1 MDPMDTQLSP
11 WWKRSLILLMVSGFS
26 TLGYLAVRT
35 YRDAPPIPA
44 RVLDPAGATLFT
56 GQDIMAGQQVFLSH
70 GLMENGTIWGH
81 GAYLGPDFSA
91 EYLHTMALDVLA
103 AISTSMSPNSGTAH
117 PNDPDELDA
126 EVAHILK
133 ENRYEPG
140 SDTLTFTEAEADSF
154 RTQQQKW
161 RDYFSAPDHNGGL
174 TAGLIQN
181 REELRN
187 LTAFFAWAAWAS
199 AARRPGK
206 VYSYTNNFPY
216 DPLAGNVPT
225 SDAVLWSAMSLLML
239 LGGMAAVLFAFGRFD
254 FLGWHGDARRRPA
267 MLPHR
272 PTPSQRA
279 TLKYFIIVSL
289 LFLMQALV
297 GGGVA
302 HFRADAASFYGID
315 ISQVFPSQ
323 LLRTW
328 HLQLAILW
336 IATAFLAGG
345 LFIAPSL
352 GGRDPAYQSFGVN
365 LLFVALIVVVT
376 GSLLGEWLGIRQML
390 GRLWEW
396 FGDQGWEY
404 LDLGKAWQIGL
415 AAGLVIWVVLLFR
428 AVRPSFSDPERG
440 ELSVLFFLSGLAIPV
455 FYLPAFFYSGSTN
468 FAIVDHWRFWII
480 HLWVED
486 FFELFVTVVVAVL
499 FFRLG
504 AVTVVTAKR
513 VIYLDAILYLMG
525 GILGTA
531 HHWYFTGQS
540 SMTMAIGASFSA
552 LEIVPL
558 VLLTLD
564 AWDFIRVSEGDVDSA
579 GKRLTISHQWTFYIL
594 MAVGFWNFLGAGVF
608 GFLINMPIVSY
619 FEVGTILTP
628 NHAHASFMGVFGM
641 LGVALLVFTCREV
654 VDEDKWVRIEK
665 WVRVSFWGLNL
676 GLASMITFNLFPGGV
691 MQLYDV
697 LQNGYWHARGHEY
710 LGTTAVRVVEWA
722 RLPGDLVFIFAGVA
736 PLLWITTNAYLSMR
750 RTPAAPLTNVSARP
764 LLGEVSAAD

>member
-1 MDPMDTQLSP
+1 
-11 WWKRSLILLMVSGFS
+11 
-26 TLGYLAVRT
+26 
-35 YRDAPPIPA
+35 
-44 RVLDPAGATLFT
+44 
-56 GQDIMAGQQVFLSH
+56 
-70 GLMENGTIWGH
+70 
-81 GAYLGPDFSA
+81 
-91 EYLHTMALDVLA
+91 
-103 AISTSMSPNSGTAH
+103 
-117 PNDPDELDA
+117 
-126 EVAHILK
+126 
-133 ENRYEPG
+133 
-140 SDTLTFTEAEADSF
+140 
-154 RTQQQKW
+154 
-161 RDYFSAPDHNGGL
+161 
-174 TAGLIQN
+174 
-181 REELRN
+181 
-187 LTAFFAWAAWAS
+187 
-199 AARRPGK
+199 
-206 VYSYTNNFPY
+206 
-216 DPLAGNVPT
+216 
-225 SDAVLWSAMSLLML
+225 MSLLML
-239 LGGMAAVLFAFGRFD
+239 LGGIAAVLFAFGRFD
-254 FLGWHGDARRRPA
+254 FLGWQRDAQRRPA

-279 TLKYFIIVSL
+279 TLKYFVIVSL
-289 LFLMQALV
+289 LFLTQVLV

-315 ISQVFPSQ
+315 ISRFFPSQ

-352 GGRDPAYQSFGVN
+352 GGRDPAYQSLGVN
-365 LLFVALIVVVT
+365 LLFVALVVVVV

-396 FGDQGWEY
+396 FGNQGWEY
-404 LDLGKAWQIGL
+404 LDLGRAWQIGL
-415 AAGLVIWVVLLFR
+415 AAGLVIWALLLLR
-428 AVRPSFSDPERG
+428 AVQPSFSNPEYG

-455 FYLPAFFYSGSTN
+455 FYVPAFFYNSATN

-499 FFRLG
+499 FYRLG
-504 AVTVVTAKR
+504 AVTVGTAKR

-552 LEIVPL
+552 LEVVPL

-564 AWDFIRVSEGDVDSA
+564 AWDFIRVSEGDIDS
-579 GKRLTISHQWTFYIL
+579 GGNRTTISHRWTFYFL

-628 NHAHASFMGVFGM
+628 NHGHASFMGVFGL
-641 LGVALLVFTCREV
+641 LGIALLVFACREV
-654 VDEDKWVRIEK
+654 VADERWASIEK

-710 LGTTAVRVVEWA
+710 LGTTAVRFVEWA
-722 RLPGDLVFIFAGVA
+722 RLPGDLVFIFLGVA

-750 RTPAAPLTNVSARP
+750 RAVDTPTSAASARP
-764 LLGEVSAAD
+764 LLGELSATD

>member
-1 MDPMDTQLSP
+1 M
-11 WWKRSLILLMVSGFS
+11 LLMATGFA
-26 TLGYLAVRT
+26 TLGYLAART
-35 YRDAPPIPA
+35 YRDAPPIPR
-44 RVLDPAGATLFT
+44 RVVDPMSATLFT
-56 GQDIMAGQQVFLSH
+56 GQDIIAGQQVFLSH

-91 EYLHTMALDVLA
+91 EYLHTSALDVRRSL
-103 AISTSMSPNSGTAH
+103 STSMNQDLGASQK
-117 PNDPDELDA
+117 NDARSLDA
-126 EVAHILK
+126 AVAQTLK
-133 ENRYEPG
+133 ENRYESS
-140 SDTLTFTEAEADSF
+140 SDTLKFTRAEADSF

-161 RDYFSAPDHNGGL
+161 GDYFSAPDHNGGL
-174 TAGLIQN
+174 TAGVIENSDQ
-181 REELRN
+181 LRK

-199 AARRPGK
+199 AVQRPGK
-206 VYSYTNNFPY
+206 VYSYTNNFPF

-225 SDAVLWSAMSLLML
+225 ADAVFWSAMSLLML
-239 LGGMAAVLFAFGRFD
+239 LGGLAAVLFAFGRFD
-254 FLGWHGDARRRPA
+254 FLGWQRNAQRRPA

-272 PTPSQRA
+272 PTASQRA

-289 LFLMQALV
+289 LFLTQVLV

-302 HFRADAASFYGID
+302 HFRADATSFYGID
-315 ISQVFPSQ
+315 ISRIFPSQ

-365 LLFVALIVVVT
+365 LLFVALIVVVG

-396 FGDQGWEY
+396 FGAQGWEY
-404 LDLGKAWQIGL
+404 LDLGRAWQIGL
-415 AAGLVIWVVLLFR
+415 AAGLVIWVLLLLR
-428 AVRPSFSDPERG
+428 AVQPSFSNPEYG

-455 FYLPAFFYSGSTN
+455 FYLPAFFYNSATN

-499 FFRLG
+499 FYRLG
-504 AVTVVTAKR
+504 AVTVNTAKR

-552 LEIVPL
+552 LEVVPL

-564 AWDFIRVSEGDVDSA
+564 AWDFIRVSEGDIDSG
-579 GKRLTISHQWTFYIL
+579 GKRSAISHQWTFYFL

-628 NHAHASFMGVFGM
+628 NHGHASFMGVFGL
-641 LGVALLVFTCREV
+641 LGVALLVFACREV
-654 VDEDKWVRIEK
+654 VADDSWASIEK

-710 LGTTAVRVVEWA
+710 LGTTAARFVEWA
-722 RLPGDLVFIFAGVA
+722 RLPGDLVFIVVGVA

-750 RTPAAPLTNVSARP
+750 RVEDAPMGAASARP
-764 LLGEVSAAD
+764 LLGEISSAD

>member
-1 MDPMDTQLSP
+1 MDTHLSP
-11 WWKRSLILLMVSGFS
+11 WWRRSLLLLMAAGFS
-26 TLGYLAVRT
+26 TLIYLAART

-44 RVLDPAGATLFT
+44 RVVGPGGATLFSRE
-56 GQDIMAGQQVFLSH
+56 DIIAGQQIFLSH
-70 GLMENGTIWGH
+70 GLMENGSIWGH

-91 EYLHTMALDVLA
+91 EYLHTEALEILA
-103 AISTSMSPNSGTAH
+103 AARATGT
-117 PNDPDELDA
+117 NNQIVLDA
-126 EVAHILK
+126 EVAHTLK
-133 ENRYEPG
+133 ENRYDAASG
-140 SDTLTFTEAEADSF
+140 TLTLTEAEADSF
-154 RTQQQKW
+154 RKQQDKW
-161 RDYFSAPDHNGGL
+161 RDYFSAPDRNGGL
-174 TAGLIQN
+174 AAGLIRDPEKIRQ
-181 REELRN
+181 

-199 AARRPGK
+199 AVRRPGK
-206 VYSYTNNFPY
+206 PYSYTNNFPY

-225 SDAVLWSAMSLLML
+225 GDAVLWSAMSLLML
-239 LGGMAAVLFAFGRFD
+239 LGGIAAVLFAFGRFD
-254 FLGWHGDARRRPA
+254 FLGWHRDAQRRPGK
-267 MLPHR
+267 LPHR

-279 TLKYFIIVSL
+279 TLKYFIIVAV
-289 LFLMQALV
+289 LFLAQVLV

-302 HFRADAASFYGID
+302 HFRADAGSFYGID
-315 ISQVFPSQ
+315 ISHIFPSQ

-328 HLQLAILW
+328 HLQLAIFW

-352 GGRDPAYQSFGVN
+352 GGKDPAYQTFGVN
-365 LLFVALIVVVT
+365 LLLAALFVVVG

-390 GRLWEW
+390 GKLWEW

-415 AAGLVIWVVLLFR
+415 AAGLLVWVTLLFR
-428 AVRPSFSDPERG
+428 AVRPAFKDPERG
-440 ELSVLFFLSGLAIPV
+440 ELSILFFLSGLAIPV
-455 FYLPAFFYSGSTN
+455 FYLPAFFYNGATN
-468 FAIVDHWRFWII
+468 YAIVDHWRFWII

-499 FFRLG
+499 FYRLG
-504 AVTVVTAKR
+504 AVSVVTAKR

-540 SMTMAIGASFSA
+540 SLTMAIGASFSA
-552 LEIVPL
+552 LEVVPL

-564 AWDFIRVSEGDVDSA
+564 AWDFITVSEGDLDA
-579 GKRLTISHQWTFYIL
+579 GGQRVAIAHQWTFYFL

-628 NHAHASFMGVFGM
+628 NHGHASFMGVFGF

-654 VDEDKWVRIEK
+654 VDDRAWARIEK
-665 WVRVSFWGLNL
+665 FVRLSFWGLNL
-676 GLASMITFNLFPGGV
+676 GLASMIVFNLFPGGV
-691 MQLYDV
+691 MQLHDV

-710 LGTTAVRVVEWA
+710 LGTGEARLVEWA
-722 RLPGDLVFIFAGVA
+722 RLPGDLIFIFVGVA
-736 PLLWITTNAYLSMR
+736 PLVWITISAYLS
-750 RTPAAPLTNVSARP
+750 TLGAPSAVPDIAARP
-764 LLGEVSAAD
+764 MMGEPLSPTSR

>member
-1 MDPMDTQLSP
+1 MDAQLSP
-11 WWKRSLILLMVSGFS
+11 WWRRGLIILMVAGFS
-26 TLGYLAVRT
+26 TLGYLAART
-35 YRDAPPIPA
+35 YRDAPPIPG
-44 RVLDPAGATLFT
+44 RVVDPASATLFT
-56 GQDIMAGQQVFLSH
+56 GQDIIAGQQVFLSH
-70 GLMENGTIWGH
+70 GLMENGSIWGH

-91 EYLHTMALDVLA
+91 EYLHTLALDIRNSISRSGGENLA
-103 AISTSMSPNSGTAH
+103 AIHS
-117 PNDPDELDA
+117 NDPGALDA

-133 ENRYEPG
+133 ENRYDPSSG
-140 SDTLTFTEAEADSF
+140 TLTFTAAEAESF
-154 RTQQQKW
+154 HSQQQKW
-161 RDYFSAPDHNGGL
+161 HDYFSAPDHNGGL
-174 TAGLIQN
+174 TAGLVQSPEEI
-181 REELRN
+181 RE

-199 AARRPGK
+199 AVLRPGK
-206 VYSYTNNFPY
+206 AYSYTNNFPY

-225 SDAVLWSAMSLLML
+225 SDAVFWSAMSLLML
-239 LGGMAAVLFAFGRFD
+239 LGGIAAVLFAFGRFD
-254 FLGWHGDARRRPA
+254 FLGWQRDTQRRPT

-272 PTPSQRA
+272 PSASQRA
-279 TLKYFIIVSL
+279 TLKYFIVVSL
-289 LFLMQALV
+289 LFLAQVMF

-302 HFRADAASFYGID
+302 HFRADATSFYGID
-315 ISQVFPSQ
+315 ISRVFPSQ

-352 GGRDPAYQSFGVN
+352 GGRDPAYQSLGVN
-365 LLFVALIVVVT
+365 LLFVALIVVVV

-396 FGDQGWEY
+396 FGHQGWEY

-415 AAGLVIWVVLLFR
+415 AAGLVIWVLLVLR
-428 AVRPSFSDPERG
+428 AVQPSFSNPDHG
-440 ELSVLFFLSGLAIPV
+440 ELSVLFFLSALAIPV
-455 FYLPAFFYSGSTN
+455 FYLPAFFYSGATN

-499 FFRLG
+499 FYRLG
-504 AVTVVTAKR
+504 AVSVVTAKR

-540 SMTMAIGASFSA
+540 AMTMAIGATFSA
-552 LEIVPL
+552 LEVVPL
-558 VLLTLD
+558 ILLTLD
-564 AWDFIRVSEGDVDSA
+564 AWDFIRVGEGDVDGA
-579 GKRLTISHQWTFYIL
+579 GGRVAIPHQWAFYFL

-628 NHAHASFMGVFGM
+628 NHAHASFMGVFGL
-641 LGVALLVFTCREV
+641 LGVALLVFACREV
-654 VDEDKWVRIEK
+654 VDDVSWSRIEK
-665 WVRVSFWGLNL
+665 WVKISFWGLNV
-676 GLASMITFNLFPGGV
+676 GLASMIICNLFPGGV

-697 LQNGYWHARGHEY
+697 LQNGYWHARGHGY
-710 LGTTAVRVVEWA
+710 LGTTAARFVEWA
-722 RLPGDLVFIFAGVA
+722 RLPGDLVFIVAGVA
-736 PLLWITTNAYLSMR
+736 PLLLITTSAYFSMR
-750 RTPAAPLTNVSARP
+750 RSTAAQMTGALARP
-764 LLGEVSAAD
+764 LLEEIGAAD